1 MKSRKQKAPKKIK
14 SINNLDLIDDT
25 VYHRT
30 KNKVKKMKFD
40 DEYQN
45 D

>member
-14 SINNLDLIDDT
+14 GIHNLDLIDDT

-30 KNKVKKMKFD
+30 KKNLKKMKFD
-40 DEYQN
+40 DEGKE
-45 D
+45 